1 MAFRKTAFATVAK
14 SGINFKG
21 WEDVRAKAGGFQTRT
36 AGKVAL
42 DKFDPN
48 EFLLS
53 HVTIM
58 SSVDTENG
66 PGKLGRQMVRG
77 MEIDRRYQDYYIT
90 PGTSQHINNN
100 CFVPGT
106 LITMWDGTVQ
116 PIETIVPG
124 DIVIS
129 HTGQRRKVLKTFS
142 KDVSEKL
149 REIKVRGTT
158 ERLMVT
164 KDHPFF
170 VFRPEA
176 CHGCGTEFPRYLRCI
191 TYLLGKN
198 YCSRKCS
205 KAKASNK
212 EVISHKKGVFTPASQ
227 LTTSDFATFP
237 VLSDT
242 VDVPLTPGQ
251 ARLIGL
257 FLAEGYYEL
266 TEVTDKGALNR
277 PGLKV
282 GEYERTGAC
291 WALNLNETD
300 TLAKLVQDLL
310 HEEFGADSVIHR
322 HTETD
327 GIYVTTR
334 TNRSVANFF
343 THWVRGYSSK
353 TKTLHPDLLT
363 APKSIQME
371 VARGWLEGDGCL
383 GDYADLRLSGASACR
398 SLISQMQIILH
409 RLGVSSRICKA
420 ETDGRKR
427 TLAEDGSVL
436 IVPDPS
442 KTSTAWQLSMGGG
455 WVSDLVEDTYYE
467 RAYHKSIEDRGGYQN
482 VSELRYL
489 NGYHVQIIEKINDI
503 SYEGPVFNFEVEV
516 DDSYIANG
524 SAVHNCDSWERKLL
538 LNTYTSFIGSENY
551 LEHLQIPEMSKGR
564 IIDAAARDIGE
575 SVYIDIL
582 VATNR
587 KHKPLIASILN
598 GSLSTLSMGATVA
611 HTTCSNC
618 GNVAVDETQL
628 CEHIKYAKGNDFFD
642 AMGVRRKNAE
652 ICGHFTDP
660 TSCQFIEASWVAN
673 PAFKGAVLRNI
684 LSPEEVASIGGEK
697 TLIAFSKPVKVNNP
711 FAIPKAASLKKAD
724 FGVGQQTPEESEAT
738 KEDTKG
744 DAKDPIR
751 GIVEDLTNA
760 IHEQVIKKIRE
771 EIGKGEADSANA
783 IDLNGNDNLIHAA
796 LEHPEWRG
804 VAKKVASAIPDRPL
818 MKKVLAGLILHK
830 NDGYAGL
837 IKSGNYSGKELLII
851 ARMVDML
858 SKRSIV
864 AGDTRL
870 YRTVLKVGGMRPYSN
885 IESYLSAC
893 RQVVGR
899 DLNSDE
905 VSILIDR
912 GRLFALG
919 S

>member
-21 WEDVRAKAGGFQTRT
+21 WQDVCEKAGKFHART
-36 AGKVAL
+36 AKKVVL
-42 DKFDPN
+42 ETFDPK

-66 PGKLGRQMVRG
+66 PGKLGKQMIRG
-77 MEIDRRYQDYYIT
+77 MEIDRRFPDYYIT
-90 PGTSQHINNN
+90 PGTSHHVNNN
-100 CFVPGT
+100 
-106 LITMWDGTVQ
+106 Q
-116 PIETIVPG
+116 
-124 DIVIS
+124 
-129 HTGQRRKVLKTFS
+129 
-142 KDVSEKL
+142 
-149 REIKVRGTT
+149 
-158 ERLMVT
+158 
-164 KDHPFF
+164 
-170 VFRPEA
+170 
-176 CHGCGTEFPRYLRCI
+176 
-191 TYLLGKN
+191 
-198 YCSRKCS
+198 
-205 KAKASNK
+205 
-212 EVISHKKGVFTPASQ
+212 
-227 LTTSDFATFP
+227 
-237 VLSDT
+237 
-242 VDVPLTPGQ
+242 
-251 ARLIGL
+251 
-257 FLAEGYYEL
+257 
-266 TEVTDKGALNR
+266 
-277 PGLKV
+277 
-282 GEYERTGAC
+282 
-291 WALNLNETD
+291 
-300 TLAKLVQDLL
+300 
-310 HEEFGADSVIHR
+310 
-322 HTETD
+322 
-327 GIYVTTR
+327 
-334 TNRSVANFF
+334 
-343 THWVRGYSSK
+343 
-353 TKTLHPDLLT
+353 
-363 APKSIQME
+363 
-371 VARGWLEGDGCL
+371 
-383 GDYADLRLSGASACR
+383 
-398 SLISQMQIILH
+398 
-409 RLGVSSRICKA
+409 
-420 ETDGRKR
+420 
-427 TLAEDGSVL
+427 
-436 IVPDPS
+436 
-442 KTSTAWQLSMGGG
+442 
-455 WVSDLVEDTYYE
+455 
-467 RAYHKSIEDRGGYQN
+467 
-482 VSELRYL
+482 
-489 NGYHVQIIEKINDI
+489 
-503 SYEGPVFNFEVEV
+503 
-516 DDSYIANG
+516 
-524 SAVHNCDSWERKLL
+524 DSWERKLL
-538 LNTYTSFIGSENY
+538 LATYPTFIGAQNY
-551 LEHLQIPEMSKGR
+551 LEHLQVPEMSKGR
-564 IIDAAARDIGE
+564 IVDAAARDIGE

-587 KHKPLIASILN
+587 KHRPLIASIEN
-598 GSLSTLSMGATVA
+598 GTLSTLSMGAVVA
-611 HTTCSNC
+611 YTQCSKC
-618 GNVAVDETQL
+618 GNVAQDETQL
-628 CEHIKYAKGNDFFD
+628 CPCIRFAKGNDFFD
-642 AMGVRRKNAE
+642 ALGVRRKIAE
-652 ICGHFTDP
+652 LCGHYTDP

-684 LSPEEVASIGGEK
+684 LSPEEVAAIGGEK

-738 KEDTKG
+738 KEDTK
-744 DAKDPIR
+744 DPIR

-783 IDLNGNDNLIHAA
+783 IDLNGNDNLIRAA